1 MSDDQLRGKGRYRWF
16 NNRLAVMAALGLV
29 AFASTASIAILA
41 VRDVRATNEA
51 RMHDHLRAE
60 LAVHRNA
67 VKAYLG
73 DIADNLES
81 LTEAPGSLTMLKE
94 FEMVASA
101 LGQDAGVRLQRAYID
116 ENPNS
121 PLRRDDLLR
130 SGENSAYDAVHA
142 RYHQWLRDLVKEH
155 DYYDL
160 FVVSGSGDI
169 LYTVHKRMDF
179 ATSLV
184 DGPFADTELAD
195 TFAQLRDDAFPGDLV
210 FGDFVAYEP
219 NDGKPAA
226 FVGMP
231 LMEADGFAGAL
242 IVQLRTRPFGARMDT
257 ARALGESGK
266 AYLVGP
272 DRLTRSGSRVG
283 GNQDALGLRIDTP
296 SVERALAGL
305 SGVQVINDH
314 RGVSVFSAHAPLV
327 WNGTSWAV
335 VVEIDHAA
343 VDGPIRELMTR
354 LVLGSGLCIL
364 LAALL
369 GWVVGAPEPRARVV
383 LPVLGDDSLDV

>member
-1 MSDDQLRGKGRYRWF
+1 MSGDQVKGRNSLF
-16 NNRLAVMAALGLV
+16 NNRMAVAATLGLV
-29 AFASTASIAILA
+29 ALASSALIAILA
-41 VRDVRATNEA
+41 VRNVRVTNES

-60 LAVHRNA
+60 LTVHRNS
-67 VKAYLG
+67 VMAYLG

-81 LTEAPGSLTMLKE
+81 LTEAPGSLTMLEE
-94 FEMVASA
+94 FEMASNA
-101 LGQDAGVRLQRAYID
+101 LGDDAGLRLQHAYID
-116 ENPNS
+116 ENPNPPS
-121 PLRRDDLLR
+121 RRDDLLR
-130 SGENSAYDAVHA
+130 SRENSTYDTVHA
-142 RYHQWLRDLVKEH
+142 RYHHWLRDVVKEH

-160 FVVSGSGDI
+160 FVISASGEV
-169 LYTVHKRMDF
+169 LYTVHKRADF

-195 TFAQLRDDAFPGDLV
+195 TFAQLSNDPSPGALV

-219 NDGKPAA
+219 SDGKPAA

-231 LMEADGFAGAL
+231 LMAAGQFAGAL
-242 IVQLRTRPFGARMDT
+242 MVQLRTRPFGARMDT

-272 DRLTRSGSRVG
+272 DRLTRSASRAG
-283 GNQDALGLRIDTP
+283 DNQDALELRVDTP

-305 SGVQVINDH
+305 SGVHVINDH
-314 RGVSVFSAHAPLV
+314 RGVPVFSAHAPLV
-327 WNGTSWAV
+327 WKGTSWAV
-335 VVEIDHAA
+335 IVEIDHA
-343 VDGPIRELMTR
+343 VVEGPLRELRTR
-354 LVLGSGLCIL
+354 LLLGAGVCVL

-369 GWVVGAPEPRARVV
+369 GWAIGAPEPRARVV